1 MWFMNGATAT
11 AANVG
16 SVPLTYSIIGTSP
29 NGHILWRTNSS
40 GALTEW
46 VMNGAAVS
54 QTHNLGTVPNP
65 WAVIGFGDFDGN
77 GSLDLLLRNGSTGQ
91 VLIWFYTNGVFTS
104 SANLGNISTAY
115 SADLTGDFNGN
126 GKSDIVWTN
135 TSTGARSIWFMN
147 GGVLASSTN
156 LGTVAT
162 TLQIQSKNAE

>member
-11 AANVG
+11 GANVG
-16 SVPLTYSIIGTSP
+16 SVPLTYSIIGASP
-29 NGHILWRTNSS
+29 NGHILWRNNGT

-54 QTHNLGTVPNP
+54 QTHNLGTVNPP
-65 WAVIGFGDFDGN
+65 WAVVGSGDFDGN
-77 GSLDLLLRNGSTGQ
+77 GSRDLLLRNGSTGQ

-115 SADLTGDFNGN
+115 SVDLIGDFDGN
-126 GKSDIVWTN
+126 GKSDIVWTQ
-135 TSTGARSIWFMN
+135 TSGARSIWFMN
-147 GGVLASSTN
+147 GGAVASTAS